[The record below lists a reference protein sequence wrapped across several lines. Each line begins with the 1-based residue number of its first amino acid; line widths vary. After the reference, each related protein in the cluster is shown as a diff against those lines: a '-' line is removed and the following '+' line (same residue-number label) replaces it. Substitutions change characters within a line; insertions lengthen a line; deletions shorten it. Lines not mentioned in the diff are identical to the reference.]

1 MDTGTAE
8 GLYGNISGLED
19 VRVIRPALL
28 TTRCALLSISLEPGL
43 LWRNAFLTAL
53 VALIA
58 LSFLPSL
65 RRSRRRAVRFDPD
78 RPYQVYTRDFD
89 VEIKADDLDA
99 FVAGLSDPDRRWA
112 EQFPEVDPGQL
123 YDLEKQLATR
133 RAGVKTA
140 QAQDNSALGAADTIV
155 SLLIDHSG
163 SMRGQRMLFAA
174 RAALVASDLLDGLG
188 AKQEVLGF
196 TTARWK
202 GGRSR
207 EKWLS
212 DRQPSYPGRLNDLL
226 HIIYCSAG
234 EKLSAR
240 HCATMLRRD
249 LVKENIDGEAV
260 EWAAS
265 RLRRREERQK
275 YLIVLSDG
283 APVDDSTLHAN
294 GDGYLSYH
302 LSRVISEI
310 EQAGDIR
317 LAAIGIGHPV
327 EQYYKQGITVSA
339 PEELEDT
346 LVQLINRLLHPSP

>member
-1 MDTGTAE
+1 LA
-8 GLYGNISGLED
+8 
-19 VRVIRPALL
+19 
-28 TTRCALLSISLEPGL
+28 
-43 LWRNAFLTAL
+43 AL
-53 VALIA
+53 VVLIA

-65 RRSRRRAVRFDPD
+65 RRSRRSAVRFDPD

-89 VEIKADDLDA
+89 VETKVDDLDA
-99 FVAGLSDPDRRWA
+99 VLAVLPDSDRRWA
-112 EQFPEVDPGQL
+112 EKFPEVDPGQL
-123 YDLEKQLATR
+123 YDLEKDLAARHT
-133 RAGVKTA
+133 GTETA
-140 QAQDNSALGAADTIV
+140 QSQDKGAADTIV

-163 SMRGQRMLFAA
+163 SMRGEPMMFAA
-174 RAALVASDLLDGLG
+174 RAALVASDLLNGFG

-196 TTARWK
+196 TTAHWK

-226 HIIYCSAG
+226 HIVYCSAG

-240 HCATMLRRD
+240 HCAAMLRPD
-249 LVKENIDGEAV
+249 LMKENIDGEAI

-283 APVDDSTLHAN
+283 APVDDSTLYEN
-294 GDGYLSYH
+294 GDGYLSHH
-302 LSRVISEI
+302 LTRVTREI

-327 EQYYKQGITVSA
+327 EQYYKQGITISS
-339 PEELEDT
+339 PEELEGT
-346 LVQLINRLLHPSP
+346 VVQLIIRLLHPSP

>member
-1 MDTGTAE
+1 
-8 GLYGNISGLED
+8 
-19 VRVIRPALL
+19 
-28 TTRCALLSISLEPGL
+28 L
-43 LWRNAFLTAL
+43 LWRNAFLTA
-53 VALIA
+53 VVIVIA

-65 RRSRRRAVRFDPD
+65 WRSRPRTVRFNPD
-78 RPYQVYTRDFD
+78 RRYQVYTRDFD
-89 VEIKADDLDA
+89 VEINADELDA
-99 FVAGLSDPDRRWA
+99 AMLPDSDRRWA
-112 EQFPEVDPGQL
+112 QRFPEVDSGQL
-123 YDLEKQLATR
+123 YELEKDLAAR
-133 RAGVKTA
+133 RARMGSA
-140 QAQDNSALGAADTIV
+140 QTRDAPDAADTVV

-163 SMRGQRMLFAA
+163 SMRGQPMLYAA
-174 RAALVASDLLDGLG
+174 RAALVASDLLDGFG

-240 HCATMLRRD
+240 RCAAMLRPD
-249 LVKENIDGEAV
+249 LIKENIDGEAI

-265 RLRRREERQK
+265 RLRLRQERQK

-283 APVDDSTLHAN
+283 APVDDSTLLTN
-294 GDGYLSYH
+294 GDGYLIQH
-302 LSRVISEI
+302 LRRVIGEI
-310 EQAGDIR
+310 ELAGDIR

-327 EQYYKQGITVSA
+327 DQYYRDGITISS
-339 PEELEDT
+339 PEELEGT
-346 LVQLINRLLHPSP
+346 LVHLINRLLPPSS

>member
-1 MDTGTAE
+1 ME
-8 GLYGNISGLED
+8 
-19 VRVIRPALL
+19 
-28 TTRCALLSISLEPGL
+28 LSAIARK
-43 LWRNAFLTAL
+43 WR
-53 VALIA
+53 
-58 LSFLPSL
+58 
-65 RRSRRRAVRFDPD
+65 RGAVQFDPD

-89 VEIKADDLDA
+89 AEIKADDLDA
-99 FVAGLSDPDRRWA
+99 VLATLPDSDRRWA
-112 EQFPEVDPGQL
+112 ERFPEVEPAEL
-123 YDLEKQLATR
+123 YDLEKDLAAR
-133 RAGVKTA
+133 RARTETA
-140 QAQDNSALGAADTIV
+140 QPQAADTIV

-163 SMRGQRMLFAA
+163 SMRGQPMLFTA
-174 RAALVASDLLDGLG
+174 RAALVASDLLDSLG

-212 DRQPSYPGRLNDLL
+212 DGKPSYPGRLNDLL

-294 GDGYLSYH
+294 GDGYLNHH
-302 LSRVISEI
+302 LSRVTSGI
-310 EQAGDIR
+310 EQAGDI
-317 LAAIGIGHPV
+317 G
-327 EQYYKQGITVSA
+327 
-339 PEELEDT
+339 
-346 LVQLINRLLHPSP
+346 LLR

>member
-1 MDTGTAE
+1 M
-8 GLYGNISGLED
+8 
-19 VRVIRPALL
+19 
-28 TTRCALLSISLEPGL
+28 

-58 LSFLPSL
+58 LTFLPSL
-65 RRSRRRAVRFDPD
+65 RRSRRRPVRFDPD
-78 RPYQVYTRDFD
+78 RPYQVYTRNFD
-89 VEIKADDLDA
+89 VEIKANDLDTVLA
-99 FVAGLSDPDRRWA
+99 VLPDSDRRWA
-112 EQFPEVDPGQL
+112 DRFPEVDPGQL
-123 YDLEKQLATR
+123 YDLEKDLAAR
-133 RAGVKTA
+133 RARMETA
-140 QAQDNSALGAADTIV
+140 QPQDAVV

-163 SMRGQRMLFAA
+163 SMRGQPMLFAA

-188 AKQEVLGF
+188 TKQEVLGF

-226 HIIYCSAG
+226 HVIYCSAG

-240 HCATMLRRD
+240 HCAAMLRPD

-275 YLIVLSDG
+275 CLIVLSDG

-294 GDGYLSYH
+294 GDGYLNHH
-302 LSRVISEI
+302 LSRVTREI

-327 EQYYKQGITVSA
+327 EQYYKQGITISS
-339 PEELEDT
+339 PEELEST